1 MEWASSVTE
10 SASPGGPVKEI
21 PGSYGLPVVGAIL
34 DRFEYFRGIDSFF
47 QRRVEKYKSTILR
60 VNLPPGPPFFS
71 QNRVITLL
79 DGKSFPVLYDL
90 SKVEKKNI
98 NIGGN
103 YMPSTDY
110 TGGYRVNAFL
120 DPSEE
125 KHHTLK
131 TWCLE
136 LLSRSGHK
144 YFSEFARAFDDFGV
158 AVEKEFSSNG
168 KASFSEPIA
177 QLLLNFLCRSIT
189 GADPT
194 VPGPAS
200 LGSKGPSYIKKWLG
214 AILAP
219 TASSGVL
226 PKFLDELTIHLVPI
240 PFWLVSG
247 SYKKLYNFLWT
258 NATTTL
264 DGAEKQFGLNREEA
278 CNNLMFYIYVNAFL
292 GLYIMMNN
300 MAKYIASAGGELQ
313 RDLAEEVRG
322 AVEAHGGVNGKA
334 LESMA
339 LVRSTAYE
347 VLRIDPPVPRQYGRA
362 KKDFFVESHDGL
374 YAVKKGEMLCGYQPF
389 ATRDPKIFDRAEE
402 FVPRRFMGEEGE
414 KLLKH
419 LLWSNGRE
427 TDETSVDNKQCAG
440 KDTVILVA
448 RLFLAHFFLRYDAF
462 AIEQS
467 SSSSSVT
474 FTMLSKAT
482 F

>member
-1 MEWASSVTE
+1 MESPSSVIE
-10 SASPGGPVKEI
+10 SASPGAPVKEI
-21 PGSYGLPVVGAIL
+21 PGSYGLPVFGAIL

-47 QRRVEKYKSTILR
+47 QRRLEKYKSTVFR
-60 VNLPPGPPFFS
+60 ANSPPGPPFFS
-71 QNRVITLL
+71 QNRVIILL
-79 DGKSFPVLYDL
+79 DGKSYPVLYDL
-90 SKVEKKNI
+90 TKVEKNYL
-98 NIGGN
+98 NFGGN

-110 TGGYRVNAFL
+110 TGGYRVNIFL

-136 LLSRSGHK
+136 LLSSSRVR
-144 YFSEFARAFDDFGV
+144 YFSEFSRAFDDFSV
-158 AVEKEFSSNG
+158 AVEKEFASNG
-168 KASFSEPIA
+168 KASFSDPIGQA
-177 QLLLNFLCRSIT
+177 ILSFLCRSIT
-189 GADPT
+189 DADPI

-200 LGSKGPSYIKKWLG
+200 LGAEGPSCIKKWLG

-219 TASSGVL
+219 LTSSGVL

-240 PFWLVSG
+240 PFWFVSG

-264 DGAEKQFGLNREEA
+264 DGAERQFGLNREEA
-278 CNNLMFYIYVNAFL
+278 CNNLMFYIYVNAFAAL
-292 GLYIMMNN
+292 NIMLNN
-300 MAKYIASAGGELQ
+300 MAKYIATAGGQLQ
-313 RDLAEEVRG
+313 IDLAEEVRG
-322 AVEAHGGVNGKA
+322 AVEAHGGVNGRA

-347 VLRIDPPVPRQYGRA
+347 VLRIDPPVPPQYGRA

-374 YAVKKGEMLCGYQPF
+374 YAVKKGELLCGYQPF
-389 ATRDPKIFDRAEE
+389 ATKDPKIFDRAEE

-427 TDETSVDNKQCAG
+427 TDETSADNKQCAG
-440 KDTVILVA
+440 KDMVVTVA
-448 RLFLAHFFLRYDAF
+448 RLFLANFFLRYDAF